1 MMTGELPWTGTS
13 MAAICYKITQTQD
26 LPASIPTSLAPHVQ
40 RALQECLFRESER
53 RPTFA
58 QLRAALA
65 PAWECGERAAAA
77 EDAASL
83 ECTVQHTQQGKP
95 GTEQRGRGG
104 EGGQGEGEAT
114 ALREQLHRNAEV
126 TGMLRTQLERLL
138 QGVKDQQRATGP
150 EPRGDRDGGA
160 RRLEVAKHML
170 QQESARARALA
181 AEVQRLQLLLSP
193 VGQSLLLVT
202 RQAPPP
208 SY

>member
-1 MMTGELPWTGTS
+1 M
-13 MAAICYKITQTQD
+13 
-26 LPASIPTSLAPHVQ
+26 
-40 RALQECLFRESER
+40 
-53 RPTFA
+53 
-58 QLRAALA
+58 
-65 PAWECGERAAAA
+65 
-77 EDAASL
+77 
-83 ECTVQHTQQGKP
+83 QHTQQGKP

-181 AEVQRLQLLLSP
+181 AEVQRLQLLLSQ

>member
-1 MMTGELPWTGTS
+1 

-170 QQESARARALA
+170 QQESARARARGRGA
-181 AEVQRLQLLLSP
+181 AIA
-193 VGQSLLLVT
+193 
-202 RQAPPP
+202 APPLAGRAVAAP
-208 SY
+208 RHPPGTPPLVLSGHAASLTPY